1 MPVVVVVWWVPVED
15 VVPSLWWPL
24 TAALALLMRFDM
36 VVCSE
41 SVRKWMCVG
50 SSVRCSVVDGGEWM
64 KM

>member
-41 SVRKWMCVG
+41 SVRKWMCV
-50 SSVRCSVVDGGEWM
+50 VQVSVVLWLMVGSG
-64 KM
+64 